1 MPDFPKLSQ
10 PAQRALKNAGITN
23 LQQLSKM
30 TEKQFSKL
38 HGIGPGSVKALK
50 QSMAEKGLSF
60 SV

>member
-1 MPDFPKLSQ
+1 MSDFPKLSQ
-10 PAQRALKNAGITN
+10 PALRALQNAGITN

-38 HGIGPGSVKALK
+38 HGIGPSGIKALK
-50 QSMAEKGLSF
+50 QAMAEKGLSF